1 MAIEKEKSC
10 IDDIKTIIREGLTN
24 AYNAVGRQMLDVYWH
39 IGRRIVEE
47 EQNGNARAD
56 YGSRLLSILS
66 EEISKEF
73 GSNYS
78 AKNLRYYRKFYLSFN
93 DIEIWNARVPNL
105 KWTHFRSLLRVD
117 DEDARRW
124 YMLEASK
131 ENWSSRTLDR
141 NIGSQYYYRL
151 LQSPQKEAVEA
162 EMKASTAEYQKDSS
176 EFIKSPYV
184 AEFLGLQNNLSFT
197 ERELENSILSHLQQ
211 FLMELGRGF
220 SFVARQKHIATDA
233 GDFFIDLV
241 FYNFNLKCFV
251 LIDLKTKQ
259 ITHQDVGQMDMY
271 VRMYDEQYLPEG
283 HNPTL
288 GIVLCSET
296 SRDIAKYS
304 ILHDNKQLFAAKYLT
319 YLPTPEKLQ
328 DEIERQKQLFLMQNP
343 DKTE

>member
-10 IDDIKTIIREGLTN
+10 IDDIKTIIRDGLTN
-24 AYNAVGRQMLDVYWH
+24 AYNTVGRQMLDVYWH

-162 EMKASTAEYQKDSS
+162 EMKASTAEFQKDSS

-241 FYNFNLKCFV
+241 FYNCN
-251 LIDLKTKQ
+251 
-259 ITHQDVGQMDMY
+259 
-271 VRMYDEQYLPEG
+271 RW
-283 HNPTL
+283 
-288 GIVLCSET
+288 
-296 SRDIAKYS
+296 
-304 ILHDNKQLFAAKYLT
+304 
-319 YLPTPEKLQ
+319 
-328 DEIERQKQLFLMQNP
+328 
-343 DKTE
+343 

>member
-1 MAIEKEKSC
+1 
-10 IDDIKTIIREGLTN
+10 
-24 AYNAVGRQMLDVYWH
+24 
-39 IGRRIVEE
+39 
-47 EQNGNARAD
+47 
-56 YGSRLLSILS
+56 
-66 EEISKEF
+66 
-73 GSNYS
+73 
-78 AKNLRYYRKFYLSFN
+78 
-93 DIEIWNARVPNL
+93 
-105 KWTHFRSLLRVD
+105 
-117 DEDARRW
+117 
-124 YMLEASK
+124 MLEASK

-151 LQSPQKEAVEA
+151 LQSPKKEIVEA
-162 EMKASTAEYQKDSS
+162 EMNALTSEFQKDSS

-184 AEFLGLQNNLSFT
+184 AEFLGLQNNILFT

-241 FYNFNLKCFV
+241 FYNFDLKCFV

-296 SRDIAKYS
+296 SKDIAKYS

-328 DEIERQKQLFLMQNP
+328 NEIERQKQLFLMQHP
-343 DKTE
+343 DKIE